1 MHSTGLSSP
10 RKAIAK
16 NYLLMAREE
25 VEKTTRRRNQ
35 YVRDAWTHGLTIG
48 EIVEYSGLMR
58 AEVEAVL
65 AMGAAA

>member
-1 MHSTGLSSP
+1 MHPTEQMSP

-16 NYLLMAREE
+16 KYLSMAREE

-65 AMGAAA
+65 ARGAAA